1 MGQPAATVTITG
13 SGSLAA
19 AEAMNPGPLLAAPL
33 AVTDFDV
40 SFIQQQTSG
49 PGFSNK
55 ISVTL
60 STSTVLPAAGQPQI
74 TICCLT
80 GFTSPDSLFVSA
92 PPELEQNSWDIVLG
106 RLVLR
111 VVGDLL
117 AANSYSVSFYAVN
130 SRIGQDSPSINVSV
144 TQDSMMLISKPM
156 DKGIDEQQPLLINE
170 FFVSGLCFWPSFDLH
185 NCRRTGEC
193 AYNHL
198 RERVAGSEV
207 CALLT
212 HARFVTWQ
220 ILRSRLHFRV
230 L

>member
-1 MGQPAATVTITG
+1 MGQPPATVTIAG
-13 SGSLAA
+13 SGSLAV
-19 AEAMNPGPLLAAPL
+19 AEALDPGPLLAAPL
-33 AVTDFDV
+33 AVTDFDI

-60 STSTVLPAAGQPQI
+60 STYTVLPAAGQPKI

-80 GFTSPDSLFVSA
+80 GFTSPESLFVSA

-130 SRIGQDSPSINVSV
+130 SRIGQDSPSINVTV
-144 TQDSMMLISKPM
+144 TQGSMRLISKPM

-170 FFVSGLCFWPSFDLH
+170 FIVSGLFFWPSCDLH
-185 NCRRTGEC
+185 NCRHVQANVRTF
-193 AYNHL
+193 ATLTHL
-198 RERVAGSEV
+198 RKHAAG
-207 CALLT
+207 
-212 HARFVTWQ
+212 
-220 ILRSRLHFRV
+220 
-230 L
+230 